1 MHWFPSG
8 GSLRRTP
15 ERIGIRFRFLLLI
28 ITAIWQRSSRNT
40 LLEIVE
46 REEEPTV
53 GAGHLLELTAAT
65 TAVAATFTMAQGSPA
80 PSLMSSPPLA
90 IGGPSSTMVSLK
102 SLLQGPVKSPE
113 RRGTKDLGSCVI
125 KDKERKMEDDLSV
138 SRPGHCAY
146 LGSLLWER
154 TLPYNEIEYVDL
166 DEFLLE
172 NGLPPSPAH
181 QSYSPGSQPTAS
193 PSSGV
198 VVDLSRPASCAS
210 SSSVCSSSGEGLV
223 GSDYDQ
229 NCSKTGPI
237 TPVSRSTPSP
247 VDPEAVEVLMNFDP
261 DPADL
266 ALSSI
271 PGHETFDPRK
281 HRFSEEELKPQ
292 PIMKKARKIQVPD
305 DQKDEKYW
313 NRRYKNNE
321 AAKRSRDARRLKENQ
336 ITVRAA
342 FLEKENAVLRQE
354 VANIRQELTRYR
366 SILSKYESQ
375 HGTL

>member
-1 MHWFPSG
+1 
-8 GSLRRTP
+8 
-15 ERIGIRFRFLLLI
+15 
-28 ITAIWQRSSRNT
+28 
-40 LLEIVE
+40 
-46 REEEPTV
+46 
-53 GAGHLLELTAAT
+53 
-65 TAVAATFTMAQGSPA
+65 MAQGSPV
-80 PSLMSSPPLA
+80 PSLMSSPAPPLA

-113 RRGTKDLGSCVI
+113 RRGTKDLASCVI

-210 SSSVCSSSGEGLV
+210 SSSACSSSGEGLV

>member
-1 MHWFPSG
+1 
-8 GSLRRTP
+8 
-15 ERIGIRFRFLLLI
+15 
-28 ITAIWQRSSRNT
+28 
-40 LLEIVE
+40 
-46 REEEPTV
+46 
-53 GAGHLLELTAAT
+53 
-65 TAVAATFTMAQGSPA
+65 MAQGSPA
-80 PSLMSSPPLA
+80 PGLMSPPPLA
-90 IGGPSSTMVSLK
+90 VGGPSSTMVSLK
-102 SLLQGPVKSPE
+102 NLLQGPVKSPE
-113 RRGTKDLGSCVI
+113 RRGAKELGSCVI

-210 SSSVCSSSGEGLV
+210 SSSICSSSGE
-223 GSDYDQ
+223 
-229 NCSKTGPI
+229 GPI

-247 VDPEAVEVLMNFDP
+247 VDPETVEVLMNFDP

-305 DQKDEKYW
+305 EQKNFELTERVECIHTDITVSVGRRGSESSVIRIQNMDEKYW

>member
-1 MHWFPSG
+1 
-8 GSLRRTP
+8 
-15 ERIGIRFRFLLLI
+15 
-28 ITAIWQRSSRNT
+28 
-40 LLEIVE
+40 
-46 REEEPTV
+46 
-53 GAGHLLELTAAT
+53 
-65 TAVAATFTMAQGSPA
+65 MAQGSPA
-80 PSLMSSPPLA
+80 PSLMSPPPLA
-90 IGGPSSTMVSLK
+90 VGGPSSTMVSLK

-113 RRGTKDLGSCVI
+113 RRGAKELGSCVI
-125 KDKERKMEDDLSV
+125 KDKEHKMEDDLSV

-154 TLPYNEIEYVDL
+154 TLPCNEIEYVDL

-198 VVDLSRPASCAS
+198 VVDLSRPASCTS
-210 SSSVCSSSGEGLV
+210 SSSICSSSGDGLV

-271 PGHETFDPRK
+271 PGHKTFDPRK

-305 DQKDEKYW
+305 EQKDEKYW